1 MSGSQNDSLEGPIVH
16 NLHYIWYS
24 CLTLFKGT
32 LKATQQVPKEC
43 PNEAIEE
50 NDPVYNIDPDR
61 CTECVGHF
69 DEPQCI
75 AVCPVDCIVPDPDNV
90 ENVEELK
97 FKYDKLQEEE

>member
-1 MSGSQNDSLEGPIVH
+1 MITDECIACDASRE
-16 NLHYIWYS
+16 
-24 CLTLFKGT
+24 
-32 LKATQQVPKEC
+32 EC

-50 NDPVYNIDPDR
+50 NDPIYIIDPDR

-75 AVCPVDCIVPDPDNV
+75 AVCPVDCIVSDPDNV
-90 ENVEELK
+90 ENIEELK